1 MVHFPNNTKIS
12 NDRKEAYLVSLSKY
26 FILIPGGLLSEGTYT
41 YITHDMIISKGGTFV
56 LFVPE

>member
-1 MVHFPNNTKIS
+1 MAHFPKNTKVS
-12 NDRKEAYLVSLSKY
+12 NDRKEAYLVPLSKY
-26 FILIPGGLLSEGTYT
+26 FILIPGGLLSEGAYT